1 MIITVKKTQ
10 SHTVV
15 PRSIAFQAKAISDGL
30 EVVAMFGST
39 EQEAKSALLDELRK
53 IQGEIELLINVEIDN
68 ILTSSMSEDEI

>member
-39 EQEAKSALLDELRK
+39 EQEAKSALLDELK
-53 IQGEIELLINVEIDN
+53 KLQGEIGSLMN
-68 ILTSSMSEDEI
+68 SSDWQV

>member
-1 MIITVKKTQ
+1 MIITVAQTQ

-39 EQEAKSALLDELRK
+39 EQEAKRALLDELTK
-53 IQGEIELLINVEIDN
+53 IHTELESLMN
-68 ILTSSMSEDEI
+68 SSDWQV